1 MKTAA
6 LGLAV
11 FTILSL
17 AGECPHVHAQDQSR
31 TNVSQTGSTDSS
43 RASRI
48 YTQEGI
54 SVEFN
59 LEPVTLESG
68 GPAEVQAGTDA
79 RVQFTIADAAG
90 GKPLSNLRP
99 AVWID
104 RRDSGVTDARACRE
118 KIQSFLQPGFNR
130 RPTVNLNAYF
140 ILALNHEPNIS
151 VIDPLSGFG
160 GSKLYTLVALPG
172 SGADW
177 VMSADRKRLYV
188 SMPAAGQVAVI
199 DTTTWKTIDRVDAGM
214 APTRLALQRDG
225 RYLWIGNDGTEEA
238 GSGITVFDTVTL
250 TVVARVKTGM
260 GHHEIAFT
268 DDDSLAFVTNKQAG
282 TLSVI
287 DIRALARVSDIEVG
301 ALPVA
306 LAFSPLSKAVYVANE
321 GDGTIVA
328 VDGRRR
334 DIVSRIKVQPGLG
347 ALRIPDDGPFGFV
360 VNRSAGA
367 VYIFDVS
374 TNRLLHEVPV
384 GPAPDHIAFT
394 KQFAYVRSAGSE
406 FVTMIRLAEVGR
418 EAAVSRVPAGQKAPR
433 ESSGHSFADAI
444 VPAPED
450 GAVLIANPADKMIYL
465 YAEGMA
471 APMGGFQNYRREPKA
486 LLVLDNG
493 LRESGPGVYTTSVR
507 LADPGRYDVAFL
519 LDSPRLVNCFD
530 VTIAENPGLPKPS
543 GPAIRIEPLSDSANA
558 RVGENYRL
566 RFKITDSRSNQPMAD
581 LADVGV
587 LVFLAPGIWQHRA
600 RATSLG
606 NGFYEVSV
614 VLPQPGVYYA
624 FFQCPSLNVP
634 LNQIAPYTL
643 QATK

>member
-1 MKTAA
+1 MKAA

-17 AGECPHVHAQDQSR
+17 AGEYPHAQDQSR
-31 TNVSQTGSTDSS
+31 TNVSQTGPTDSS
-43 RASRI
+43 RASRT

-68 GPAEVQAGTDA
+68 KPVEVQAGTDA
-79 RVQFTIADAAG
+79 KVQFTIADAAG
-90 GKPLSNLRP
+90 GKALSNLRP

-104 RRDSGVTDARACRE
+104 RRDAGVTDARACRE

-160 GSKLYTLVALPG
+160 GSKLYTLVALPS

-188 SMPAAGQVAVI
+188 SMPVAGQVAVI
-199 DTTTWKTIDRVDAGM
+199 DTTTWKTIDRIDAGIM
-214 APTRLALQRDG
+214 PTRLALQRDG
-225 RYLWIGNDGTEEA
+225 RYLWIGNDGAEAA
-238 GSGITVFDTVTL
+238 GSGITIFDTVTL
-250 TVVARVKTGM
+250 TVAARLETGT

-282 TLSVI
+282 TLAVI
-287 DIRALARVSDIEVG
+287 DIRTLARVGDIEVG

-306 LAFSPLSKAVYVANE
+306 VAFSPLSKAVYVANE

-334 DIVSRIKVQPGLG
+334 EIVSRIKVQPGLG

-374 TNRLLHEVPV
+374 SNRLLHEVPV

-394 KQFAYVRSAGSE
+394 KQFAYVRAAGSE
-406 FVTMIRLAEVGR
+406 FVTMIKLADVGR

-433 ESSGHSFADAI
+433 ESPGHSFADAI
-444 VPAPED
+444 VPAPEE

-471 APMGGFQNYRREPKA
+471 APMGGFQNYRRDPKA

-530 VTIAENPGLPKPS
+530 VTIAENPDLPKPS
-543 GPAIRIEPLSDSANA
+543 GPAIKIEPVFDSTNA
-558 RVGENYRL
+558 RVGEDYKL
-566 RFKITDSRSNQPMAD
+566 RFKITDPRSNEPKAD

-587 LVFLAPGIWQHRA
+587 LVFLAPGIWQQRA
-600 RATSLG
+600 AATSLG
-606 NGFYEVSV
+606 NGLYEASV
-614 VLPQPGVYYA
+614 VLPQSGVYYA
-624 FFQCPSLNVP
+624 YFQCPSLNVRF
-634 LNQIAPYTL
+634 NQIVPFTL